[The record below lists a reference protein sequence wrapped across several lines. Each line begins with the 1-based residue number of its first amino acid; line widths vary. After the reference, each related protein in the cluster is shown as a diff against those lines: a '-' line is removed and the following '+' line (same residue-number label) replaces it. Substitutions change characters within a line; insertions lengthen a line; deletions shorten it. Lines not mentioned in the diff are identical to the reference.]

1 MTYIIKTFKLLKRIL
16 FKNKMK
22 KKAKDKKVVKKIK
35 KIKKVI
41 KPKKLVKHV
50 KKVVKKILLK
60 KEVKKEINY
69 IEVKVKCA
77 ECGKEVKIV
86 TLEGTDN
93 SDYLCPKC
101 TTGDF
106 FEDDDEG

>member
-1 MTYIIKTFKLLKRIL
+1 
-16 FKNKMK
+16 MK
-22 KKAKDKKVVKKIK
+22 KKVKKKEVKKIK
-35 KIKKVI
+35 K
-41 KPKKLVKHV
+41 V
-50 KKVVKKILLK
+50 KKVNKIKKQVKIVKKAVKKIEIKREVK
-60 KEVKKEINY
+60 KEPKKEINY